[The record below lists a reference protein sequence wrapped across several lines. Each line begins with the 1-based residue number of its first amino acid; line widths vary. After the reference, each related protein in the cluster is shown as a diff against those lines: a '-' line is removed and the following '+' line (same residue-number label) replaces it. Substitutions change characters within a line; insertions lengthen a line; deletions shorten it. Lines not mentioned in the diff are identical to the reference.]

1 MNTNRFQL
9 LALAAALLAPASLH
23 AQFSQP
29 VRDVENPA
37 QNATLRTG
45 SLTMPGTVTGI
56 GQSAEPPPL
65 GKRFAIESL
74 GVVCD
79 GAKETEITKVFLTVR
94 MRLSPGAAPVAAV
107 FPIVMTR
114 QGTDSSFELATWVGS
129 LQGRVFHDNPDGL
142 TIGPNIA
149 VRRWPGT
156 GSTTCTYAMTGGLTN
171 LP

>member
-1 MNTNRFQL
+1 MNTNRFKL

-45 SLTMPGTVTGI
+45 SLTMPGTVTGL
-56 GQSAEPPPL
+56 GQSSQPPPL

-74 GVVCD
+74 GVVCE
-79 GAKETEITKVFLTVR
+79 GAKETEMTKVVLTVR
-94 MRLSPGAAPVAAV
+94 MRPSPGAAPVAAA

-114 QGTDSSFELATWVGS
+114 QGKDSTFDNAVWVGA
-129 LQGRVFHDNPDGL
+129 LQGRVFHDNPDDL
-142 TIGPNIA
+142 TVGPNITVA
-149 VRRWPGT
+149 RWPGT